1 MLRDKNLVL
10 AGPCSHLSVEKE
22 WYSLKV
28 TFSSS
33 HVRKKTLILWHRKG
47 ESKKNYLLPFTAT
60 KEVLKLAMFQYKI
73 THNILA
79 TNSILYK
86 MKKVASPSCPF
97 CPSDCQNMYHLF
109 ISCPQASSF
118 WHKFQRWYSTVCNAN
133 LILSEPE
140 ILFWNYSFLYSSFDP
155 QPPHNARQILYLY
168 QRAK

>member
-97 CPSDCQNMYHLF
+97 CPSVFKTCIICLSAACKHLPF
-109 ISCPQASSF
+109 GISS
-118 WHKFQRWYSTVCNAN
+118 KDG
-133 LILSEPE
+133 ILT
-140 ILFWNYSFLYSSFDP
+140 YVM
-155 QPPHNARQILYLY
+155 RV
-168 QRAK
+168 